1 MALTEDRRALVEAIL
16 NTLREDPSLLEE
28 FRRLLVPEIVVFLP
42 DLKLIAERQAALEE
56 RLTREL
62 SAVWE
67 AINALRA
74 EVAELR
80 QEVRSIAERQERM
93 EQRQERMEQRQERME
108 KRLDQIEQRQ
118 ERMEKRQ
125 EQMEQRMERMEQ
137 RQERMEQRQEQMEQ
151 RMERMEQRQDRMEQR
166 QDRMERRLQ
175 KLETDVGH
183 LKGTVKEI
191 TYRTNFLGY
200 FGFWVLSAEEPWR
213 RLWERIEEALQKG
226 MLTQDELTDLR
237 SADLLW
243 LGVLRRGKFAGQE
256 VLIVAEFSWTVQRED
271 VERALRRASL
281 AKKAGFWSVP
291 LVAGTEWESA
301 EVKNEAIAKG
311 VVCVENG
318 RVDPLDWDAILT
330 LWRPDEETQN
340 QRLG

>member
-1 MALTEDRRALVEAIL
+1 MALTEDRKALVETIL

-80 QEVRSIAERQERM
+80 QEVRSVAE
-93 EQRQERMEQRQERME
+93 
-108 KRLDQIEQRQ
+108 RQ

-137 RQERMEQRQEQMEQ
+137 RQERMEE
-151 RMERMEQRQDRMEQR
+151 RQDRMEQR

-175 KLETDVGH
+175 RLETDVGH

-200 FGFWVLSAEEPWR
+200 FGFWVLSAEDPWR
-213 RLWERIEEALQKG
+213 RLWEKIEEALQEG

-281 AKKAGFWSVP
+281 ARKAGFWSIP

-301 EVKNEAIAKG
+301 ELKNEAIAKG

-318 RVDPLDWDAILT
+318 RVDPLDWDTILT
-330 LWRPDEETQN
+330 LWQPNKGT
-340 QRLG
+340 

>member
-1 MALTEDRRALVEAIL
+1 MALTEDRKALVETIL

-80 QEVRSIAERQERM
+80 QEVRSVAE
-93 EQRQERMEQRQERME
+93 RQERME
-108 KRLDQIEQRQ
+108 KRLDQIEQ
-118 ERMEKRQ
+118 RQ

-137 RQERMEQRQEQMEQ
+137 RQERMEQRQERMEQ
-151 RMERMEQRQDRMEQR
+151 RLERMEERQDRMEQR

-175 KLETDVGH
+175 RLETDVGH

-200 FGFWVLSAEEPWR
+200 FGFWVLSAEDPWL
-213 RLWERIEEALQKG
+213 RLWEKIEEALQEG

-281 AKKAGFWSVP
+281 ARKAGFWSLP

-301 EVKNEAIAKG
+301 ELKNEAIAKG

-318 RVDPLDWDAILT
+318 RVDPLDWDTILT
-330 LWRPDEETQN
+330 LWQPHKGT
-340 QRLG
+340 

>member
-1 MALTEDRRALVEAIL
+1 MALTEDRKALVETIL

-80 QEVRSIAERQERM
+80 QEVRSVAE
-93 EQRQERMEQRQERME
+93 
-108 KRLDQIEQRQ
+108 RQ

-137 RQERMEQRQEQMEQ
+137 RQERMEQRQERMEQ
-151 RMERMEQRQDRMEQR
+151 RLERMEERQDRMEQR

-175 KLETDVGH
+175 RLETDVGH

-200 FGFWVLSAEEPWR
+200 FGFWVLSAEDPWR
-213 RLWERIEEALQKG
+213 RLWEKIEEALQEG

-243 LGVLRRGKFAGQE
+243 LGILRRGKFAGQE

-281 AKKAGFWSVP
+281 ARKAGFWSLP

-301 EVKNEAIAKG
+301 ELKNEAIAKG

-318 RVDPLDWDAILT
+318 RVDPLDWDTILT
-330 LWRPDEETQN
+330 LWQPNKGT
-340 QRLG
+340 

>member
-1 MALTEDRRALVEAIL
+1 MALTEDRKALVETIL

-80 QEVRSIAERQERM
+80 QEVRSVAE
-93 EQRQERMEQRQERME
+93 RQERME
-108 KRLDQIEQRQ
+108 KRLDQIEQ
-118 ERMEKRQ
+118 RQ

-137 RQERMEQRQEQMEQ
+137 RQERMEE
-151 RMERMEQRQDRMEQR
+151 RQDRMEQR

-175 KLETDVGH
+175 RLETDVGH

-200 FGFWVLSAEEPWR
+200 FGFWVLSAEDPWR
-213 RLWERIEEALQKG
+213 RLWEKIEEALQEG

-243 LGVLRRGKFAGQE
+243 LGILRRGKFAGQE

-281 AKKAGFWSVP
+281 ARKAGFWSLP

-301 EVKNEAIAKG
+301 ELKNEAIAKG
-311 VVCVENG
+311 VVCAENG
-318 RVDPLDWDAILT
+318 RVDPLDWDTILT
-330 LWRPDEETQN
+330 LWQPNKGT
-340 QRLG
+340 

>member
-1 MALTEDRRALVEAIL
+1 MALTEDRKALVETIL

-80 QEVRSIAERQERM
+80 KEVRSVAE
-93 EQRQERMEQRQERME
+93 RQERMEQRQERME

-118 ERMEKRQ
+118 E
-125 EQMEQRMERMEQ
+125 QMEQRMERMEQ
-137 RQERMEQRQEQMEQ
+137 RQ
-151 RMERMEQRQDRMEQR
+151 ERMEQRQDRMEQR

-200 FGFWVLSAEEPWR
+200 FGFWVLSAEDPWR
-213 RLWERIEEALQKG
+213 RLWEQIEEALKKG

-281 AKKAGFWSVP
+281 AKKAGFWSIP

-301 EVKNEAIAKG
+301 ELKNEAIGKG

-330 LWRPDEETQN
+330 LWQPNGET
-340 QRLG
+340 

>member
-1 MALTEDRRALVEAIL
+1 MALTEDRKALVETIL

-80 QEVRSIAERQERM
+80 QEVRSVAE
-93 EQRQERMEQRQERME
+93 
-108 KRLDQIEQRQ
+108 RQ

-137 RQERMEQRQEQMEQ
+137 RQERMEE
-151 RMERMEQRQDRMEQR
+151 RQDRMEQR

-175 KLETDVGH
+175 RLETDVGH

-200 FGFWVLSAEEPWR
+200 FGFWVLSAEDPWR
-213 RLWERIEEALQKG
+213 RLWEKIEEALQEG

-243 LGVLRRGKFAGQE
+243 LGILRRGKFAGQE

-281 AKKAGFWSVP
+281 ARKAGFWSLP

-301 EVKNEAIAKG
+301 ELKNEAIAKG

-318 RVDPLDWDAILT
+318 RVDPLDWDTILT
-330 LWRPDEETQN
+330 LWQPNKGT
-340 QRLG
+340 

>member
-1 MALTEDRRALVEAIL
+1 MALTEDRKALVETIL

-80 QEVRSIAERQERM
+80 QEVRSVAE
-93 EQRQERMEQRQERME
+93 RQERME

-137 RQERMEQRQEQMEQ
+137 RQERMEE
-151 RMERMEQRQDRMEQR
+151 RQDRMEQR

-175 KLETDVGH
+175 RLETDVGH

-200 FGFWVLSAEEPWR
+200 FGFWVLSAEDPWR
-213 RLWERIEEALQKG
+213 RLWEKIEEALQEG

-256 VLIVAEFSWTVQRED
+256 ILIVAEFSWTVQRED

-281 AKKAGFWSVP
+281 ARKAGFWSLP

-301 EVKNEAIAKG
+301 ELKNEAIAKG

-318 RVDPLDWDAILT
+318 RVDPLDWDTILT
-330 LWRPDEETQN
+330 LWQPNKGT
-340 QRLG
+340 

>member
-1 MALTEDRRALVEAIL
+1 MALTEDRKALVETIL

-56 RLTREL
+56 RLTSEL

-80 QEVRSIAERQERM
+80 QEVRSVAE
-93 EQRQERMEQRQERME
+93 RQERME

-137 RQERMEQRQEQMEQ
+137 RQ
-151 RMERMEQRQDRMEQR
+151 DRMEER

-183 LKGTVKEI
+183 LKGSVKEI
-191 TYRTNFLGY
+191 TYRTNFLSY
-200 FGFWVLSAEEPWR
+200 FGFWVLSAEDPWR
-213 RLWERIEEALQKG
+213 RLWERIEETLQKG
-226 MLTQDELTDLR
+226 MLTQDELSDLR

-256 VLIVAEFSWTVQRED
+256 VLIVAEFSWTVQSED
-271 VERALRRASL
+271 VERALKRASL

-301 EVKNEAIAKG
+301 ELKSEAIAKG
-311 VVCVENG
+311 IVCVENG

-330 LWRPDEETQN
+330 LWQPSGETQS
-340 QRLG
+340 QR

>member
-1 MALTEDRRALVEAIL
+1 MALTEDRKALVETIL

-80 QEVRSIAERQERM
+80 QEVRSVAE
-93 EQRQERMEQRQERME
+93 RQERME
-108 KRLDQIEQRQ
+108 KRLDQIEQ
-118 ERMEKRQ
+118 RQ

-137 RQERMEQRQEQMEQ
+137 RQERMEQRQERMEQ
-151 RMERMEQRQDRMEQR
+151 RLERMEERQDRMEQR

-175 KLETDVGH
+175 RLETDVGH

-200 FGFWVLSAEEPWR
+200 FGFWVLSAEDPWR
-213 RLWERIEEALQKG
+213 RLWEKIEEALQEG

-281 AKKAGFWSVP
+281 ARKAGFWSLP

-301 EVKNEAIAKG
+301 ELKNEAITKG

-318 RVDPLDWDAILT
+318 RVDPLDWDTILT
-330 LWRPDEETQN
+330 LWQPNKGT
-340 QRLG
+340 

>member
-1 MALTEDRRALVEAIL
+1 MALTEDRKALVETIL

-80 QEVRSIAERQERM
+80 QEVRSVAE
-93 EQRQERMEQRQERME
+93 RQERME
-108 KRLDQIEQRQ
+108 KRLDQIEQ
-118 ERMEKRQ
+118 RQ

-137 RQERMEQRQEQMEQ
+137 RQERMEQRQERMEQ
-151 RMERMEQRQDRMEQR
+151 RLERMEERQDRMEQR

-175 KLETDVGH
+175 RLETDVGH

-200 FGFWVLSAEEPWR
+200 FGFWVLSAEDPWR
-213 RLWERIEEALQKG
+213 RLWEKIEEALQEG

-243 LGVLRRGKFAGQE
+243 LGILRRGKFAGQE

-281 AKKAGFWSVP
+281 ARKAGFWSLP

-301 EVKNEAIAKG
+301 ELKNEAIAKG

-330 LWRPDEETQN
+330 LWQPNKGT
-340 QRLG
+340 

>member
-1 MALTEDRRALVEAIL
+1 MALTEDRKALVETIL

-67 AINALRA
+67 AINALRT

-80 QEVRSIAERQERM
+80 QEVRSVAE
-93 EQRQERMEQRQERME
+93 RQERME
-108 KRLDQIEQRQ
+108 KRLDQIEQ
-118 ERMEKRQ
+118 RQ

-137 RQERMEQRQEQMEQ
+137 RQERMEE
-151 RMERMEQRQDRMEQR
+151 RQDRMEQR

-175 KLETDVGH
+175 RLETDVGH

-200 FGFWVLSAEEPWR
+200 FGFWVLSAEDPWR
-213 RLWERIEEALQKG
+213 RLWEKIEEALQEG

-281 AKKAGFWSVP
+281 ARKAGFWSLP

-301 EVKNEAIAKG
+301 ELKNEAIAKG

-318 RVDPLDWDAILT
+318 RVDPLDWDTILT
-330 LWRPDEETQN
+330 LWQPNKGT
-340 QRLG
+340 

>member
-1 MALTEDRRALVEAIL
+1 MALTEDRKALVETIM

-80 QEVRSIAERQERM
+80 QEVRSVAE
-93 EQRQERMEQRQERME
+93 
-108 KRLDQIEQRQ
+108 RQ

-137 RQERMEQRQEQMEQ
+137 RQERMEQRQ
-151 RMERMEQRQDRMEQR
+151 DRMEQR

-175 KLETDVGH
+175 RLETDVRH
-183 LKGTVKEI
+183 LKGGMKEI

-213 RLWERIEEALQKG
+213 RLWERIEDALQKG

-256 VLIVAEFSWTVQRED
+256 VLIVAEFSWTVQSED
-271 VERALRRASL
+271 VERALRGVSL

-301 EVKNEAIAKG
+301 ELKNEAIAKG

-318 RVDPLDWDAILT
+318 RVDPLDWDAVLT
-330 LWRPDEETQN
+330 LWRPDEETKSQC
-340 QRLG
+340 

>member
-1 MALTEDRRALVEAIL
+1 MALTEDRKALVETIL

-80 QEVRSIAERQERM
+80 QEVRSVAE
-93 EQRQERMEQRQERME
+93 RQERME
-108 KRLDQIEQRQ
+108 KRLDQIEQ
-118 ERMEKRQ
+118 RQ

-137 RQERMEQRQEQMEQ
+137 RQERMEQRQERMEQ
-151 RMERMEQRQDRMEQR
+151 RLERMEERQDRMEQR

-175 KLETDVGH
+175 RLETDVGH

-200 FGFWVLSAEEPWR
+200 FGFWVLSAEDPWR
-213 RLWERIEEALQKG
+213 RLWEKIEEALQEG

-243 LGVLRRGKFAGQE
+243 LGVLRCGKFAGQE

-281 AKKAGFWSVP
+281 ARKAGFWSLP

-301 EVKNEAIAKG
+301 ELKNEAIAKG

-318 RVDPLDWDAILT
+318 RVDPLDWDTILT
-330 LWRPDEETQN
+330 LWQPNKGT
-340 QRLG
+340 

>member
-1 MALTEDRRALVEAIL
+1 MALTEDRKALVETIL

-80 QEVRSIAERQERM
+80 QEVRSVAE
-93 EQRQERMEQRQERME
+93 RQERME
-108 KRLDQIEQRQ
+108 KRLDQIEQ
-118 ERMEKRQ
+118 RQ

-137 RQERMEQRQEQMEQ
+137 RQERMEE
-151 RMERMEQRQDRMEQR
+151 RQDRMEQR

-175 KLETDVGH
+175 RLETDVGH

-200 FGFWVLSAEEPWR
+200 FGFWVLSAEDPWR
-213 RLWERIEEALQKG
+213 RLWEKIEEALQEG

-281 AKKAGFWSVP
+281 ARKAGFWSLP

-301 EVKNEAIAKG
+301 ELKNEAIAKG

-318 RVDPLDWDAILT
+318 RVDPLDWDTILT
-330 LWRPDEETQN
+330 LWQPNKGT
-340 QRLG
+340 

>member
-1 MALTEDRRALVEAIL
+1 MALTEDRKALVETIM

-80 QEVRSIAERQERM
+80 QEVRSVAE
-93 EQRQERMEQRQERME
+93 
-108 KRLDQIEQRQ
+108 RQ

-137 RQERMEQRQEQMEQ
+137 RQ
-151 RMERMEQRQDRMEQR
+151 ERMEQRQDRMEQR

-183 LKGTVKEI
+183 LKGSVKEI

-213 RLWERIEEALQKG
+213 RLWERIEDALQKG

-256 VLIVAEFSWTVQRED
+256 VLIVAEFSWTVQSED
-271 VERALRRASL
+271 VERAIRRASL

-301 EVKNEAIAKG
+301 ELKNEAIAKG

-330 LWRPDEETQN
+330 LWRPDEETKSQC
-340 QRLG
+340 

>member
-1 MALTEDRRALVEAIL
+1 MALTEDRKALVETIL

-80 QEVRSIAERQERM
+80 QEVRSVAE
-93 EQRQERMEQRQERME
+93 RQERME

-118 ERMEKRQ
+118 E
-125 EQMEQRMERMEQ
+125 QMEQRMERIEQ
-137 RQERMEQRQEQMEQ
+137 RQERMEE
-151 RMERMEQRQDRMEQR
+151 RQDRMEQR

-175 KLETDVGH
+175 RLETDVGH

-200 FGFWVLSAEEPWR
+200 FGFWVLSAEDPWR
-213 RLWERIEEALQKG
+213 RLWEKIEEALQEG

-281 AKKAGFWSVP
+281 ARKAGFWSIP

-301 EVKNEAIAKG
+301 ELKNEAIAKG

-318 RVDPLDWDAILT
+318 RVDPLDWDTILT
-330 LWRPDEETQN
+330 LWQPNKGT
-340 QRLG
+340 

>member
-1 MALTEDRRALVEAIL
+1 MALTEDRKALVETIM

-80 QEVRSIAERQERM
+80 QEVRSVAE
-93 EQRQERMEQRQERME
+93 
-108 KRLDQIEQRQ
+108 RQ

-125 EQMEQRMERMEQ
+125 EQMEQRMERI
-137 RQERMEQRQEQMEQ
+137 EQRQEQMEQ
-151 RMERMEQRQDRMEQR
+151 RMERMEQRQERMEQRQDRMEQR

-183 LKGTVKEI
+183 LKGSVKEI

-213 RLWERIEEALQKG
+213 RLWERIEDALQKG

-256 VLIVAEFSWTVQRED
+256 VLIVAEFSWTVQSED
-271 VERALRRASL
+271 VERAIRRASL

-301 EVKNEAIAKG
+301 ELKNEAIAKG

-330 LWRPDEETQN
+330 LWRPDEETKSQC
-340 QRLG
+340 

>member
-1 MALTEDRRALVEAIL
+1 MALTEDRKALVETIL

-80 QEVRSIAERQERM
+80 QEVRSVAE
-93 EQRQERMEQRQERME
+93 RQERME

-118 ERMEKRQ
+118 ERME
-125 EQMEQRMERMEQ
+125 QRMERMEQ
-137 RQERMEQRQEQMEQ
+137 RQERMEQRQERMEQ
-151 RMERMEQRQDRMEQR
+151 RLERMEERQDRMEQR

-175 KLETDVGH
+175 RLETDVGH

-200 FGFWVLSAEEPWR
+200 FGFWVLSAEDPWR
-213 RLWERIEEALQKG
+213 RLWEKIEEALQEG

-256 VLIVAEFSWTVQRED
+256 VLIVAEFSRTVQRED

-281 AKKAGFWSVP
+281 ARKAGFWSLP

-301 EVKNEAIAKG
+301 ELKNEAIAKG

-318 RVDPLDWDAILT
+318 RVDPLDWDTILT
-330 LWRPDEETQN
+330 LWQPNKGT
-340 QRLG
+340 

>member
-1 MALTEDRRALVEAIL
+1 MALTEDRKALVETIL

-80 QEVRSIAERQERM
+80 QEVRSVAE
-93 EQRQERMEQRQERME
+93 RQERME

-137 RQERMEQRQEQMEQ
+137 RQERMEQRQERMEQ
-151 RMERMEQRQDRMEQR
+151 RLERMEERQDRMEQR

-175 KLETDVGH
+175 RLETDVGH

-200 FGFWVLSAEEPWR
+200 FGFWVLSAEDPWR
-213 RLWERIEEALQKG
+213 RLWEKIEEALQEG

-281 AKKAGFWSVP
+281 ARKAGFWSLP

-301 EVKNEAIAKG
+301 ELKNEAIAKG

-318 RVDPLDWDAILT
+318 RVDPLDWDTILT
-330 LWRPDEETQN
+330 LWQPNKGT
-340 QRLG
+340 

>member
-1 MALTEDRRALVEAIL
+1 MALTEDRKALVETIL

-80 QEVRSIAERQERM
+80 QEVRSVAE
-93 EQRQERMEQRQERME
+93 RQERME

-118 ERMEKRQ
+118 E
-125 EQMEQRMERMEQ
+125 QMEQRMERIEQ
-137 RQERMEQRQEQMEQ
+137 RQERMEE
-151 RMERMEQRQDRMEQR
+151 RQDRMEQR

-175 KLETDVGH
+175 RLETDVGH

-200 FGFWVLSAEEPWR
+200 FGFWVLSAEDPWR
-213 RLWERIEEALQKG
+213 RLWEKIEEALQEG

-281 AKKAGFWSVP
+281 ARKAGFWSLP

-301 EVKNEAIAKG
+301 ELKNEAIAKG

-318 RVDPLDWDAILT
+318 RVDPLDWDTILT
-330 LWRPDEETQN
+330 LWQPNKGT
-340 QRLG
+340 

>member
-1 MALTEDRRALVEAIL
+1 MALTEDRKALVETIL

-56 RLTREL
+56 RLTCEL

-80 QEVRSIAERQERM
+80 QEVRSVAE
-93 EQRQERMEQRQERME
+93 RQERME
-108 KRLDQIEQRQ
+108 KRLDQIEQ
-118 ERMEKRQ
+118 RQ

-137 RQERMEQRQEQMEQ
+137 RQERMEQRQERMEQ
-151 RMERMEQRQDRMEQR
+151 RLERMEERQDRMEQR

-175 KLETDVGH
+175 RLETDVGH

-200 FGFWVLSAEEPWR
+200 FGFWVLSAEDPWL
-213 RLWERIEEALQKG
+213 RLWEKIEEALQEG

-281 AKKAGFWSVP
+281 ARKAGFWSLP

-301 EVKNEAIAKG
+301 ELKNEAIAKG

-318 RVDPLDWDAILT
+318 RVDPLDWDTILT
-330 LWRPDEETQN
+330 LWQPNKGT
-340 QRLG
+340 

>member
-1 MALTEDRRALVEAIL
+1 MALTEDRKALVETIL

-80 QEVRSIAERQERM
+80 QEVRSVAE
-93 EQRQERMEQRQERME
+93 RQERME

-118 ERMEKRQ
+118 ERME
-125 EQMEQRMERMEQ
+125 QRMERMEQ
-137 RQERMEQRQEQMEQ
+137 RQERMEQRQERMEQ
-151 RMERMEQRQDRMEQR
+151 RLERMEERQDRMEQR

-175 KLETDVGH
+175 RLETDVGH

-200 FGFWVLSAEEPWR
+200 FGFWVLSAEDPWR
-213 RLWERIEEALQKG
+213 RLWEKIEEALQEG

-243 LGVLRRGKFAGQE
+243 LGILRRGKFAGQE

-281 AKKAGFWSVP
+281 ARKAGFWSLP

-301 EVKNEAIAKG
+301 ELKNEAIAKG

-318 RVDPLDWDAILT
+318 RVDPLDWDTILT
-330 LWRPDEETQN
+330 LWQPNKGT
-340 QRLG
+340 

>member
-1 MALTEDRRALVEAIL
+1 MALTEDRKVLVETIL

-80 QEVRSIAERQERM
+80 QEVRSVAERQERMEKRLDQIEQRQEQMEHRMERM

-108 KRLDQIEQRQ
+108 QRL
-118 ERMEKRQ
+118 ERME
-125 EQMEQRMERMEQ
+125 E
-137 RQERMEQRQEQMEQ
+137 
-151 RMERMEQRQDRMEQR
+151 RQDRMEQR

-175 KLETDVGH
+175 RLETDVGH

-200 FGFWVLSAEEPWR
+200 FGFWVLSAEDPWR
-213 RLWERIEEALQKG
+213 RLWEKIEEALQEG

-256 VLIVAEFSWTVQRED
+256 VLIVGEFSWTVQRED

-281 AKKAGFWSVP
+281 ARKAGFWSLP
-291 LVAGTEWESA
+291 LVDGTEWESA
-301 EVKNEAIAKG
+301 ELKNEAIAKG

-318 RVDPLDWDAILT
+318 RVDPLDWDTILT
-330 LWRPDEETQN
+330 LWQPNKGT
-340 QRLG
+340 

>member
-1 MALTEDRRALVEAIL
+1 MALTEDRKALVETIL

-80 QEVRSIAERQERM
+80 QEVRSVAE
-93 EQRQERMEQRQERME
+93 RQERME

-137 RQERMEQRQEQMEQ
+137 RQERMEQRQERMEQ
-151 RMERMEQRQDRMEQR
+151 RLERMEERQDRMEQR

-175 KLETDVGH
+175 RLETDVGH

-200 FGFWVLSAEEPWR
+200 FGFWVLSAEDPWR
-213 RLWERIEEALQKG
+213 RLWEKIQEALQEG

-281 AKKAGFWSVP
+281 ARKAGFWSLP

-301 EVKNEAIAKG
+301 ELKNEAIAKG

-318 RVDPLDWDAILT
+318 RVDPLDWDTILT
-330 LWRPDEETQN
+330 FWQPNKGT
-340 QRLG
+340 

>member
-1 MALTEDRRALVEAIL
+1 MALTEDRKALVETIL

-56 RLTREL
+56 RLTCEL

-80 QEVRSIAERQERM
+80 QEVRSVAE
-93 EQRQERMEQRQERME
+93 RQERME
-108 KRLDQIEQRQ
+108 KRLDQIEQ
-118 ERMEKRQ
+118 RQ

-137 RQERMEQRQEQMEQ
+137 RQERMEE
-151 RMERMEQRQDRMEQR
+151 RQDRMEQR

-175 KLETDVGH
+175 RLETDVGH

-200 FGFWVLSAEEPWR
+200 FGFWVLSAEDPWR
-213 RLWERIEEALQKG
+213 RLWEKIEEALQEG

-243 LGVLRRGKFAGQE
+243 LGILRRGKFAGQE

-281 AKKAGFWSVP
+281 ARKAGFWSLP

-301 EVKNEAIAKG
+301 ELKNEAIAKG

-318 RVDPLDWDAILT
+318 RVDPLDWDTILT
-330 LWRPDEETQN
+330 FWQPNKGT
-340 QRLG
+340 

>member
-1 MALTEDRRALVEAIL
+1 MALTEDRKALVETIL

-80 QEVRSIAERQERM
+80 QEVRSVAE
-93 EQRQERMEQRQERME
+93 RQERME

-137 RQERMEQRQEQMEQ
+137 RQERMEQRQERMEQ
-151 RMERMEQRQDRMEQR
+151 RLERMEERQDRMEQR

-175 KLETDVGH
+175 RLETDVGH

-200 FGFWVLSAEEPWR
+200 FGFWVLSAEDPWR
-213 RLWERIEEALQKG
+213 RLWEKIQEALQEG

-281 AKKAGFWSVP
+281 ARKAGFWSLP

-301 EVKNEAIAKG
+301 ELKNEAIAKG

-318 RVDPLDWDAILT
+318 RVDPLDWDTILT
-330 LWRPDEETQN
+330 LWQPNKGT
-340 QRLG
+340 

>member
-1 MALTEDRRALVEAIL
+1 MALTEDRKALVETIL

-80 QEVRSIAERQERM
+80 QEVRSVAE
-93 EQRQERMEQRQERME
+93 RQERME
-108 KRLDQIEQRQ
+108 KRLDQIEQ
-118 ERMEKRQ
+118 RQ

-137 RQERMEQRQEQMEQ
+137 RQERMEQRQERMEQ
-151 RMERMEQRQDRMEQR
+151 RLERMEERQDRMEQR

-175 KLETDVGH
+175 RLETDVGH

-200 FGFWVLSAEEPWR
+200 FGFWVLSAEDPWR
-213 RLWERIEEALQKG
+213 RLWEKIEEALQEG

-281 AKKAGFWSVP
+281 ARKAGFWSLP

-301 EVKNEAIAKG
+301 ELKNEAIAKG

-318 RVDPLDWDAILT
+318 RVDPLDWDTILT
-330 LWRPDEETQN
+330 LWQPNKGT
-340 QRLG
+340 

>member
-1 MALTEDRRALVEAIL
+1 MALTEDRKALVETIL

-80 QEVRSIAERQERM
+80 QEVRSVAE
-93 EQRQERMEQRQERME
+93 RQERME
-108 KRLDQIEQRQ
+108 KRLDQIEQ
-118 ERMEKRQ
+118 RQ

-137 RQERMEQRQEQMEQ
+137 RQERMEQRQERMEQ
-151 RMERMEQRQDRMEQR
+151 RLERMEERQDRMEQR

-175 KLETDVGH
+175 RLEADVGH

-200 FGFWVLSAEEPWR
+200 FGFWVLSAEDPWR
-213 RLWERIEEALQKG
+213 RLWEKIEEALQEG

-281 AKKAGFWSVP
+281 ARKAGFWSLP

-301 EVKNEAIAKG
+301 ELKNEAIAKG

-318 RVDPLDWDAILT
+318 RVDPLDWDTILT
-330 LWRPDEETQN
+330 LWQPSKGT
-340 QRLG
+340 

>member
-1 MALTEDRRALVEAIL
+1 MALTEDRKALVETIL

-67 AINALRA
+67 AINALRT

-80 QEVRSIAERQERM
+80 QEVRSVAE
-93 EQRQERMEQRQERME
+93 RQERME

-137 RQERMEQRQEQMEQ
+137 RQERMEE
-151 RMERMEQRQDRMEQR
+151 RQDRMEQR

-175 KLETDVGH
+175 RLETDVGH

-200 FGFWVLSAEEPWR
+200 FGFWVLSAEDPWR
-213 RLWERIEEALQKG
+213 RLWEKIEEALQEG

-243 LGVLRRGKFAGQE
+243 LGILRRGKFAGQE

-281 AKKAGFWSVP
+281 ARKAGFWSLP

-301 EVKNEAIAKG
+301 ELKNEAIAKG

-318 RVDPLDWDAILT
+318 RVDPLDWDTILT
-330 LWRPDEETQN
+330 LWQPNKGT
-340 QRLG
+340 

>member
-1 MALTEDRRALVEAIL
+1 MALTEDRKALVETIL

-62 SAVWE
+62 GAVWE

-80 QEVRSIAERQERM
+80 QEVRSVAE
-93 EQRQERMEQRQERME
+93 RQERME

-118 ERMEKRQ
+118 ERM

-137 RQERMEQRQEQMEQ
+137 RQERMEQRQERMEQ
-151 RMERMEQRQDRMEQR
+151 RLERMEERQDRMEQR

-175 KLETDVGH
+175 RLETDVGH

-200 FGFWVLSAEEPWR
+200 FGFWVLSAEDPWR
-213 RLWERIEEALQKG
+213 RLWEKIEEALQEG

-281 AKKAGFWSVP
+281 ARKAGFWSLP

-301 EVKNEAIAKG
+301 ELKNEAIAKG

-318 RVDPLDWDAILT
+318 RVDPLDWDTILT
-330 LWRPDEETQN
+330 LWQPNKGT
-340 QRLG
+340 

>member
-1 MALTEDRRALVEAIL
+1 MALTEDRKALVETIL

-80 QEVRSIAERQERM
+80 QEVRSVAE
-93 EQRQERMEQRQERME
+93 RQERME

-118 ERMEKRQ
+118 ERME
-125 EQMEQRMERMEQ
+125 QRMERMEQ
-137 RQERMEQRQEQMEQ
+137 RQERMEQRQERMEQ
-151 RMERMEQRQDRMEQR
+151 RLERMEERQDRMEQR

-175 KLETDVGH
+175 RLETDVGH

-200 FGFWVLSAEEPWR
+200 FGFWVLSAEDPWR
-213 RLWERIEEALQKG
+213 RLWEKIEEALQEG

-281 AKKAGFWSVP
+281 ARKAGFWSLP

-301 EVKNEAIAKG
+301 ELKNEAIAKG

-318 RVDPLDWDAILT
+318 RVDPLDWDTILT
-330 LWRPDEETQN
+330 LWQPSKGT
-340 QRLG
+340 

>member
-1 MALTEDRRALVEAIL
+1 MALTEDRKALVETIL

-80 QEVRSIAERQERM
+80 QEVRSVAE
-93 EQRQERMEQRQERME
+93 
-108 KRLDQIEQRQ
+108 RQ

-137 RQERMEQRQEQMEQ
+137 RQERMEQRQERMEQ
-151 RMERMEQRQDRMEQR
+151 RLERMEERQDRMEQR

-175 KLETDVGH
+175 RLETDVGH

-200 FGFWVLSAEEPWR
+200 FGFWVLSAEDPWR
-213 RLWERIEEALQKG
+213 RLWEKIEEALQEG

-243 LGVLRRGKFAGQE
+243 LGVLRRGKSAGQE
-256 VLIVAEFSWTVQRED
+256 VLIVGEFSWTVQRED

-281 AKKAGFWSVP
+281 ARKAGFWSLP

-301 EVKNEAIAKG
+301 ELKNEAIAKG

-318 RVDPLDWDAILT
+318 RVDPLDWDTILT
-330 LWRPDEETQN
+330 LWQPNKGT
-340 QRLG
+340 

>member
-1 MALTEDRRALVEAIL
+1 MALTEDRKALVETIL

-80 QEVRSIAERQERM
+80 QEVRFVAERQERM
-93 EQRQERMEQRQERME
+93 E
-108 KRLDQIEQRQ
+108 KSLDQIEQRQ

-137 RQERMEQRQEQMEQ
+137 RQERMEQRQ
-151 RMERMEQRQDRMEQR
+151 ERMEQRQDRMEQR

-213 RLWERIEEALQKG
+213 RLWEQIEEALKKR
-226 MLTQDELTDLR
+226 D
-237 SADLLW
+237 ADP
-243 LGVLRRGKFAGQE
+243 R
-256 VLIVAEFSWTVQRED
+256 
-271 VERALRRASL
+271 
-281 AKKAGFWSVP
+281 
-291 LVAGTEWESA
+291 
-301 EVKNEAIAKG
+301 
-311 VVCVENG
+311 
-318 RVDPLDWDAILT
+318 
-330 LWRPDEETQN
+330 
-340 QRLG
+340 

>member
-1 MALTEDRRALVEAIL
+1 MALTEDRKALVETIL

-80 QEVRSIAERQERM
+80 QEVRSVAE
-93 EQRQERMEQRQERME
+93 RQERME
-108 KRLDQIEQRQ
+108 KRLDQIEQ
-118 ERMEKRQ
+118 RQ

-137 RQERMEQRQEQMEQ
+137 RQERMEQRQERMEQ
-151 RMERMEQRQDRMEQR
+151 RLERMEERQDRMEQR

-175 KLETDVGH
+175 RLETDVGH

-200 FGFWVLSAEEPWR
+200 FGFWVLSAEDPWR
-213 RLWERIEEALQKG
+213 RLWEKIEEALQEG
-226 MLTQDELTDLR
+226 MLTQDELTDSR

-243 LGVLRRGKFAGQE
+243 LGILRRGKFAGQE

-281 AKKAGFWSVP
+281 ARKAGFWSLP

-301 EVKNEAIAKG
+301 ELKNEAIAKG

-318 RVDPLDWDAILT
+318 RVDPLDWDTILT
-330 LWRPDEETQN
+330 LWQPNKGT
-340 QRLG
+340 

>member
-1 MALTEDRRALVEAIL
+1 MALTEDRKALVETIL

-80 QEVRSIAERQERM
+80 QEVRFVAE
-93 EQRQERMEQRQERME
+93 RQERME

-137 RQERMEQRQEQMEQ
+137 RQERMEQRQ
-151 RMERMEQRQDRMEQR
+151 ERMEQRQDRMEQR

-213 RLWERIEEALQKG
+213 RLWEQIEEALKKG

-301 EVKNEAIAKG
+301 ELKNEAIGKG

-330 LWRPDEETQN
+330 LWQPNGET
-340 QRLG
+340 

>member
-1 MALTEDRRALVEAIL
+1 MALTEDRKALVETIL

-80 QEVRSIAERQERM
+80 QEVRSVAE
-93 EQRQERMEQRQERME
+93 RQERME
-108 KRLDQIEQRQ
+108 KRLDQIEQ
-118 ERMEKRQ
+118 RQ

-137 RQERMEQRQEQMEQ
+137 RQERMEQRQERMEQ
-151 RMERMEQRQDRMEQR
+151 RLERMEERQDRMEQR

-175 KLETDVGH
+175 RLETDVGH

-200 FGFWVLSAEEPWR
+200 FGFWVLSAEDPWR
-213 RLWERIEEALQKG
+213 RLWEKIEEALQEG

-281 AKKAGFWSVP
+281 ARKAGFWSLP

-301 EVKNEAIAKG
+301 ELKNEAIAKG

-318 RVDPLDWDAILT
+318 RVDPLDWDTILT
-330 LWRPDEETQN
+330 LWQPSKGT
-340 QRLG
+340 

>member
-1 MALTEDRRALVEAIL
+1 MALTEDRKALVETIM

-80 QEVRSIAERQERM
+80 QEVRSVAE
-93 EQRQERMEQRQERME
+93 
-108 KRLDQIEQRQ
+108 RQ

-137 RQERMEQRQEQMEQ
+137 RQ
-151 RMERMEQRQDRMEQR
+151 ERMEQRQDRMEQR

-183 LKGTVKEI
+183 LKGSVKEI

-213 RLWERIEEALQKG
+213 RLWERIEDALQKG

-256 VLIVAEFSWTVQRED
+256 VLIVAEFSWTVQSED
-271 VERALRRASL
+271 VERAIRRASL

-301 EVKNEAIAKG
+301 ELKNEAIAKG

-330 LWRPDEETQN
+330 LWRPDKETKSQC
-340 QRLG
+340 

>member
-1 MALTEDRRALVEAIL
+1 MALTEDRKALVETIL

-80 QEVRSIAERQERM
+80 QEVRSVAE
-93 EQRQERMEQRQERME
+93 RQERME

-118 ERMEKRQ
+118 E
-125 EQMEQRMERMEQ
+125 QMEQRMERIEQ
-137 RQERMEQRQEQMEQ
+137 RQERMEE
-151 RMERMEQRQDRMEQR
+151 RQDRMEQR
-166 QDRMERRLQ
+166 QDRMERKLQ
-175 KLETDVGH
+175 RLETDVGH

-200 FGFWVLSAEEPWR
+200 FGFWVLSAEDPWR
-213 RLWERIEEALQKG
+213 RLWEKIEEALQEG

-281 AKKAGFWSVP
+281 ARKAGFWSLP

-301 EVKNEAIAKG
+301 ELKNEAIAKG

-318 RVDPLDWDAILT
+318 RVDPLDWDTILT
-330 LWRPDEETQN
+330 LWQPNKGT
-340 QRLG
+340 